1 MAQDLGGKVYI
12 LSREVYD
19 EKVDQSEINNGS
31 IYLVSE
37 TTEENPQI
45 LSMYLGLAKQTDIL
59 DITPIANTWETPID
73 FTNLSD
79 NYNIP
84 NDYQIP
90 NKLFFYKQDAVI
102 DTSGETDIVLSDAQY
117 RLIAWHEAIDEN
129 DTSRFLDCGIPQTTV
144 ICPNGLPTT
153 GQGVKNNVYI
163 VTKPGEKSLHIFD
176 GTDYIEVLAGGTLIP
191 DNLTILVNPSTN
203 EIHGV
208 GADMS
213 GKSVMSGQTEII
225 VGDGASIFNDYSNNV
240 CIGEY
245 SNVFGKNNAERAV
258 ASNAAKTNACN
269 TIFGKN
275 NSINSNAED
284 NFVCG
289 NGQMIACTN
298 ASCNT
303 LLGNNTLT
311 GATVKNNF
319 IFGNNGN
326 TSASQPPLASSSIQN
341 CFIGGK
347 ANSVTSSL
355 DTAFMFGE
363 SNSVSGAGGS
373 NIIFMFGYGNSF
385 TSSSLKSVEGC
396 VVIGTG
402 NTVQSTTYYQHN
414 GGCLVCGN
422 GLQLIAHPGRTF
434 LGSYNDTTTF
444 VNNDP
449 RVFCIGIGSS
459 ADRADGLRFLTNGI
473 LHVCASNGNVVTENG
488 IKLASTRTTDSTI
501 LADDSAYTFSI
512 LPNNGSEIIL
522 SNFYTIGDITITSTS
537 NMTYESIN
545 QYGQWSSLSKQTSGD
560 YNSVI
565 IFKKSSTKTTA
576 SELIENFTDSNLPRI
591 YLLNPDI
598 DISNF
603 TIIHILLF
611 NDGFNIC
618 AIVSGYEEEA

>member
-1 MAQDLGGKVYI
+1 MAD
-12 LSREVYD
+12 
-19 EKVDQSEINNGS
+19 INNFFYLNRAQYDS
-31 IYLVSE
+31 ITPDTNTVYFVLESSEAANDLVSLY
-37 TTEENPQI
+37 T
-45 LSMYLGLAKQTDIL
+45 GAAKQTDLMDISHIL
-59 DITPIANTWETPID
+59 ESNSIE
-73 FTNLSD
+73 NLS
-79 NYNIP
+79 NNTAATIP
-84 NDYQIP
+84 DSLKIP
-90 NKLFFYKQDAVI
+90 NKLFLVKNPNI
-102 DTSGETDIVLSDAQY
+102 
-117 RLIAWHEAIDEN
+117 IDEN
-129 DTSRFLDCGIPQTTV
+129 SEGAYEAYMYDSSIQ
-144 ICPNGLPTT
+144 PNGAFLKVFGTPNHIIVCNDGLPSVEDALE
-153 GQGVKNNVYI
+153 GYLYVLQQDGVKKNTY
-163 VTKPGEKSLHIFD
+163 IFD
-176 GTDYIEVLAGGTLIP
+176 GSNYSEIIDLSDFLTIENISQYISQP
-191 DNLTILVNPSTN
+191 DNITILKNQNN
-203 EIHGV
+203 ELHGV

-213 GKSVMSGQTEII
+213 GKSVISGQTEII

-258 ASNAAKTNACN
+258 DSNAAKTNACN

-303 LLGNNTLT
+303 LLGNNTLV
-311 GATVKNNF
+311 GGTVNNNF

-326 TSASQPPLASSSIQN
+326 TSASQSPLAASSIKN

-347 ANSVTSSL
+347 ANSVTASL

-363 SNSVSGAGGS
+363 SNSVSGTGGS

-385 TSSSLKSVEGC
+385 TSSTSKSVEGC

-402 NTVQSTTYYQHN
+402 NTVQSTNYYQHN
-414 GGCLVCGN
+414 GGCLVCGD
-422 GLQLIAHPGRTF
+422 GLQLQAQPGRTF

-444 VNNDP
+444 VDNDP

-459 ADRADGLRFLTNGI
+459 ANREDGLRLLSNGI

-488 IKLASTRTTDSTI
+488 IKLSSTRTTDSTI

-537 NMTYESIN
+537 DMTYESIN
-545 QYGQWSSLSKQTSGD
+545 QYGQWSSLSKPTSDD

-576 SELIENFTDSNLPRI
+576 SDLIENFTDSNLPRI

-603 TIIHILLF
+603 TIIHIMLF

-618 AIVSGYEEEA
+618 AIVAGYDDGPANI